1 MVKTLREWEK
11 ALSQAVDTDYSYG
24 LARRMEGY
32 KSNAALGYRTAGSR
46 AEWET
51 GEMILREMQALGLSD
66 VHKDRIEVDGWEFEK
81 AVMRFTDKKG
91 REHEFQLGAYQTDFH
106 THGFE
111 RFSMVY
117 LGNGTAESYRDADV
131 KGKLVLVDINQR
143 DGWWINFPVYQARL
157 KGAAALVA
165 VQDQGYGEI
174 HDTALNAQD
183 IAGPEDAA
191 AFSISRSDADII
203 RTSMK
208 DNEAQVLFDAQS
220 TVKRGCEDYNI
231 VGCIPGQ
238 EEEGKILL
246 TAHYDSY
253 FSGFQ
258 DDNAAVAMMLGI
270 AGAILDIGYRPRKT
284 LIFCAMA
291 AEEWGVAGSK
301 YDWSAGAYEQV
312 FSACPGWQG
321 QVIADLNFEL
331 PAHAHGRKDGVRC
344 TYEYVDF
351 LEDFLSRVQ
360 VDGQAYPDGVEVVY
374 PIQTWSDDFSMA
386 IAGIPSMVNDFSSGE
401 FMETHYH
408 SQYDN
413 EDFYQE
419 PVYRFHHELY
429 GRLVL
434 ALDQTAVAPL
444 DFRRLFEAVK
454 ESVDPGV
461 CAGTG
466 ADQKELFAAI
476 DRAAGLGGDLY
487 GIIKDKNRCYRE
499 MLRSGREEE
508 AGRFAASCRELNRA
522 LLGAFRKEQDCF
534 VRLNWQDEVLFPQ
547 EAVQNNL
554 KCVSKAIECLGTG
567 DVRGALEAVYG
578 IDNNRYAF
586 LFDREVFCYF
596 TEYVL
601 NQPACR
607 LKWGA
612 GRIVRH
618 ENLFGLVTGLKDKLG
633 QGTPDLEAER
643 QILVQAANRQELC
656 YRDDIKYMTSCVEKL
671 TRALLAC
678 MDLA

>member
-203 RTSMK
+203 RASMK

-454 ESVDPGV
+454 ESVDSGV

-522 LLGAFRKEQDCF
+522 LLGAFRKEQDYF

-633 QGTPDLEAER
+633 QGTPDLEVER

>member
-203 RTSMK
+203 RASMK

-284 LIFCAMA
+284 LIFYAMA

-454 ESVDPGV
+454 ESVDHGV

-522 LLGAFRKEQDCF
+522 LLGAFRKEQDYF

>member
-203 RTSMK
+203 RASMK

-454 ESVDPGV
+454 ESVDPG
-461 CAGTG
+461 AG

-522 LLGAFRKEQDCF
+522 LLGAFRKEQDYF

>member
-203 RTSMK
+203 RASMK

-461 CAGTG
+461 CAGAG

-522 LLGAFRKEQDCF
+522 LLGAFRKEQDYF

-633 QGTPDLEAER
+633 QGTPDLEVER

>member
-1 MVKTLREWEK
+1 M
-11 ALSQAVDTDYSYG
+11 
-24 LARRMEGY
+24 
-32 KSNAALGYRTAGSR
+32 
-46 AEWET
+46 
-51 GEMILREMQALGLSD
+51 
-66 VHKDRIEVDGWEFEK
+66 
-81 AVMRFTDKKG
+81 
-91 REHEFQLGAYQTDFH
+91 
-106 THGFE
+106 
-111 RFSMVY
+111 
-117 LGNGTAESYRDADV
+117 
-131 KGKLVLVDINQR
+131 
-143 DGWWINFPVYQARL
+143 
-157 KGAAALVA
+157 
-165 VQDQGYGEI
+165 
-174 HDTALNAQD
+174 
-183 IAGPEDAA
+183 
-191 AFSISRSDADII
+191 
-203 RTSMK
+203 
-208 DNEAQVLFDAQS
+208 
-220 TVKRGCEDYNI
+220 
-231 VGCIPGQ
+231 
-238 EEEGKILL
+238 
-246 TAHYDSY
+246 
-253 FSGFQ
+253 
-258 DDNAAVAMMLGI
+258 
-270 AGAILDIGYRPRKT
+270 
-284 LIFCAMA
+284 
-291 AEEWGVAGSK
+291 AGSK

-522 LLGAFRKEQDCF
+522 LLGAFRKEQDYF

-607 LKWGA
+607 PKWGA

>member
-203 RTSMK
+203 RASMK

-344 TYEYVDF
+344 TY
-351 LEDFLSRVQ
+351 
-360 VDGQAYPDGVEVVY
+360 
-374 PIQTWSDDFSMA
+374 
-386 IAGIPSMVNDFSSGE
+386 
-401 FMETHYH
+401 
-408 SQYDN
+408 
-413 EDFYQE
+413 
-419 PVYRFHHELY
+419 
-429 GRLVL
+429 
-434 ALDQTAVAPL
+434 
-444 DFRRLFEAVK
+444 
-454 ESVDPGV
+454 
-461 CAGTG
+461 
-466 ADQKELFAAI
+466 
-476 DRAAGLGGDLY
+476 
-487 GIIKDKNRCYRE
+487 
-499 MLRSGREEE
+499 
-508 AGRFAASCRELNRA
+508 
-522 LLGAFRKEQDCF
+522 
-534 VRLNWQDEVLFPQ
+534 
-547 EAVQNNL
+547 
-554 KCVSKAIECLGTG
+554 CL
-567 DVRGALEAVYG
+567 
-578 IDNNRYAF
+578 
-586 LFDREVFCYF
+586 
-596 TEYVL
+596 
-601 NQPACR
+601 
-607 LKWGA
+607 
-612 GRIVRH
+612 
-618 ENLFGLVTGLKDKLG
+618 
-633 QGTPDLEAER
+633 
-643 QILVQAANRQELC
+643 
-656 YRDDIKYMTSCVEKL
+656 
-671 TRALLAC
+671 
-678 MDLA
+678 

>member
-143 DGWWINFPVYQARL
+143 DGWWINFPVYQAHL

-203 RTSMK
+203 RASMK

-522 LLGAFRKEQDCF
+522 LLGAFRKEQDYF

-601 NQPACR
+601 NQPASR